1 MLQEVIQTPELSV
14 ASSAV
19 PSPRRKRASAASSTK
34 DQDEKPMGNEKP
46 GNVADNVAEGV
57 GAPFPLK
64 AKGPGLTILPHYDPN
79 AKCTVAIKSSNTMTH
94 ADVAAVVR
102 GGIVV
107 QIFLR
112 PGTNTAQV
120 TFLDSEQAKAFLK
133 YAQSIPFYVAG
144 CLVSCLEY
152 PKREKRNH
160 PLFKLLLLTIT
171 GYCQMVE

>member
-1 MLQEVIQTPELSV
+1 
-14 ASSAV
+14 
-19 PSPRRKRASAASSTK
+19 
-34 DQDEKPMGNEKP
+34 MGNEKP